1 MTGTGAT
8 NRREAFLKPGARVAA
23 AIVVGA
29 TATLL
34 HLAGRA
40 VLAQPARTVWD
51 GVFTAE
57 QAARGQSGYQKACG
71 SCHGT
76 GLEGDGFAPP
86 LIGEPFTDRWQGGS
100 VGDVMLVVK
109 TTMPQDRP
117 ASLSADAY
125 ADIVA
130 YLLKMN
136 NYPVGERELSQDPD
150 QYKNVLFSRMAGGRR
165 FRR

>member
-1 MTGTGAT
+1 MTG
-8 NRREAFLKPGARVAA
+8 ARAAA
-23 AIVVGA
+23 AIVVSA

-34 HLAGRA
+34 YLAGRVA
-40 VLAQPARTVWD
+40 LAQPATTVWD

-57 QAARGQSGYQKACG
+57 QAARGQIGYQKACG
-71 SCHGT
+71 WCHGT

-86 LIGEPFTDRWQGGS
+86 LIGEPFTERWQSGS
-100 VGDVMLVVK
+100 VGDVLLVVK
-109 TTMPQDRP
+109 TTMPQDQP
-117 ASLSADAY
+117 GSMSADAY

-136 NYPVGERELSQDPD
+136 NYPAGQRELGQDPD
-150 QYKNVLFSRMAGGRR
+150 QYKNVRFSRVPGSRR

>member
-1 MTGTGAT
+1 MTG
-8 NRREAFLKPGARVAA
+8 ARAAA
-23 AIVVGA
+23 AIVVSA

-34 HLAGRA
+34 YLAGRVA
-40 VLAQPARTVWD
+40 LAQSATTVWD
-51 GVFTAE
+51 GVFTVE
-57 QAARGQSGYQKACG
+57 QATRGQIGYQKACG

-86 LIGEPFTDRWQGGS
+86 LIGEPFTQRWQSGS
-100 VGDVMLVVK
+100 VGDVLLVVK

-117 ASLSADAY
+117 GSLTAAAY

-136 NYPVGERELSQDPD
+136 NYPAGQRELSQDPD
-150 QYKNVLFSRMAGGRR
+150 QSKSVPFSRVAAGDRP
-165 FRR
+165 

>member
-1 MTGTGAT
+1 MT
-8 NRREAFLKPGARVAA
+8 RARAAA

-29 TATLL
+29 TTLL
-34 HLAGRA
+34 
-40 VLAQPARTVWD
+40 LAQSATTVWD

-57 QAARGQSGYQKACG
+57 QAVRGQSGYQKACG

-100 VGDVMLVVK
+100 VGDLLLVVK

-117 ASLSADAY
+117 GSLSADAY

-136 NYPVGERELSQDPD
+136 NYPAGQRELSQDPD
-150 QYKNVLFSRMAGGRR
+150 QYKNVRFSRVAEVHRVEQR
-165 FRR
+165 VRNR